1 MHVAVVL
8 LVDLPEKY
16 NFICNSYD
24 AFTSF
29 KFLVHLS
36 LEDVL
41 SYFEAK
47 GHAPE
52 SVSPKCSEFNRLFV
66 QDHVP
71 VYAFSLPYGKYPSIL
86 QI

>member
-29 KFLVHLS
+29 KCLVHLS

-52 SVSPKCSEFNRLFV
+52 SVSPKSSEFNRLFT

-71 VYAFSLPYGKYPSIL
+71 VYAFCLPYLKYFSIR

>member
-1 MHVAVVL
+1 MHGAVVL
-8 LVDLPEKY
+8 HVDPPENY
-16 NFICNSYD
+16 YFIYNSYD

-29 KFLVHLS
+29 KSPVHLS

-52 SVSPKCSEFNRLFV
+52 SVSPKCSEVNRLFTH
-66 QDHVP
+66 DHVP
-71 VYAFSLPYGKYPSIL
+71 VYAFCLPY
-86 QI
+86 